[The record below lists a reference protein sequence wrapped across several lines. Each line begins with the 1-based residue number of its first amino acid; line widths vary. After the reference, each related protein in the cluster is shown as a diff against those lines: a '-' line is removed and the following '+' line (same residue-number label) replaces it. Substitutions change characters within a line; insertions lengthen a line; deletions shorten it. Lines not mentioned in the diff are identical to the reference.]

1 MGKRGNREGTISRR
15 KNGGWM
21 AQYIVYTP
29 DGRKRKT
36 VYGKTRAEVS
46 EKLTRA
52 MADRDG
58 GLVFD
63 AGKMTVA
70 EYLERWLA
78 DSARGTVRKS
88 TYDSYEGQLRRYV
101 HPTLGRLALKKLTEL
116 HVQGLYRSM
125 QDRGLSARTVRY
137 THAVLR
143 RALKQA
149 VRWKYIPRNPCD
161 DTDPPRVQRD
171 EMRPLNQNQ
180 ARRLLSVAGASGPNG
195 EPDRFHAL
203 YVLAVHTGMRP
214 GELLA
219 LKWEDVEL
227 EAEILSINR
236 TLSMKGEFAAP
247 KTAKSRR
254 RIRLTAGSIAALKA
268 HRKRQL
274 EERMRLSSLW
284 RDHGLVFPS
293 TVGTPL
299 NHRNLAR
306 AFKDLLKRASLP
318 DTVRLYDLRHT
329 CATLLLARNVHPKYV
344 QELLGHASITLTL
357 DTYSHVLPGMDGGA
371 TSAMEEALG

>member
-1 MGKRGNREGTISRR
+1 
-15 KNGGWM
+15 
-21 AQYIVYTP
+21 
-29 DGRKRKT
+29 
-36 VYGKTRAEVS
+36 
-46 EKLTRA
+46 
-52 MADRDG
+52 
-58 GLVFD
+58 
-63 AGKMTVA
+63 MTVA
-70 EYLERWLA
+70 EYLDRWLS
-78 DSARGTVRKS
+78 DSARGTVRRS

-101 HPTLGRLALKKLTEL
+101 YPTLGRLPLKKLTEL

-161 DTDPPRVQRD
+161 DADPPKVQRD
-171 EMRPLNQNQ
+171 EMRPLDREQ
-180 ARRLLSVAGASGPNG
+180 ARRLLDTAAGPGPNG

-219 LKWEDVEL
+219 LKWEDVDL
-227 EAEILSINR
+227 DAEILSINR
-236 TLSMKGEFAAP
+236 TLSIVGEFTAP

-254 RIRLTAGSIAALKA
+254 RIRLTSGSVGALRA

-299 NHRNLAR
+299 HHRNVAR

-318 DTVRLYDLRHT
+318 ETVRLYDLRHT
-329 CATLLLARNVHPKYV
+329 CATLLLARNVHPSTFRSSWDTP
-344 QELLGHASITLTL
+344 ASR
-357 DTYSHVLPGMDGGA
+357 LPSIPTPTFCPGWTAARRPRWTKLWGKPAEPKGQKIA
-371 TSAMEEALG
+371 RLQYGCSKKPPA

>member
-1 MGKRGNREGTISRR
+1 
-15 KNGGWM
+15 M
-21 AQYIVYTP
+21 AQYYVYAV
-29 DGRKRKT
+29 DGRKRRT
-36 VYGKTRAEVS
+36 IYGKTRADVS
-46 EKLTRA
+46 EKLTEA
-52 MADRDG
+52 LADRNG

-63 AGKMTVA
+63 AGKMTVG
-70 EYLERWLA
+70 EYLDRWLA

-88 TYDSYEGQLRRYV
+88 TYDSYKRQLRRYV
-101 HPTLGRLALKKLTEL
+101 HPALGYLALKKLTEL
-116 HVQGLYRSM
+116 HIQGLYRSM

-161 DTDPPRVQRD
+161 DADPPKVQRD
-171 EMRPLNQNQ
+171 EMLPLDREQ
-180 ARRLLSVAGASGPNG
+180 ARRFLEAAEKSGPDG
-195 EPDRFHAL
+195 EPARFHAL
-203 YVLAVHTGMRP
+203 YVLALHIGMRP

-219 LKWEDVEL
+219 LKWEDVDL
-227 EAEILSINR
+227 EAGVLSINR
-236 TLSMKGEFAAP
+236 TLSMAGEFTAP

-306 AFKDLLKRASLP
+306 SFKDLLKRASLP
-318 DTVRLYDLRHT
+318 ESTRLYDLRHT

-371 TSAMEEALG
+371 ASAMDEALG

>member
-1 MGKRGNREGTISRR
+1 MGKRGNGEGTISRR

-21 AQYIVYTP
+21 AQYYVYTV

-36 VYGKTRAEVS
+36 IYGKTRAEVS
-46 EKLTRA
+46 EKLTEA
-52 MADRDG
+52 LADRNG

-63 AGKMTVA
+63 AGKMTVG
-70 EYLERWLA
+70 EYLDRWLA

-88 TYDSYEGQLRRYV
+88 TYDSYKRQLRRYV
-101 HPTLGRLALKKLTEL
+101 HPALGHLALKKLTEL

-161 DTDPPRVQRD
+161 DADPPKVQKD
-171 EMRPLNQNQ
+171 EMRPLDREQ
-180 ARRLLSVAGASGPNG
+180 ARRLLDTAAQSGPDG
-195 EPDRFHAL
+195 GPDRFYAL
-203 YVLAVHTGMRP
+203 YVLAVHVGMRP

-219 LKWEDVEL
+219 LKWEDVDL
-227 EAEILSINR
+227 EAGVLSINR
-236 TLSMKGEFAAP
+236 TLSMAGEFTAP

-254 RIRLTAGSIAALKA
+254 RIRLTAASIAALKA

-284 RDHGLVFPS
+284 QDHGLVFPS

-306 AFKDLLKRASLP
+306 AFKDLLKRAELP
-318 DTVRLYDLRHT
+318 ESTRLYDLRHT

-371 TSAMEEALG
+371 ASAMDEALG

>member
-1 MGKRGNREGTISRR
+1 MGKRGNGEGTISRR

-21 AQYIVYTP
+21 AQYYVHTVG
-29 DGRKRKT
+29 GRKRKT
-36 VYGKTRAEVS
+36 LYGKTRKEVAK
-46 EKLTRA
+46 KLAKA
-52 MADRDG
+52 MVDRDG
-58 GLVFD
+58 GLIFD
-63 AGKMTVA
+63 AGKMTVG
-70 EYLERWLA
+70 EYLDRWLS

-88 TYDSYEGQLRRYV
+88 TYDSYKRQLERYV
-101 HPTLGRLALKKLTEL
+101 HPALGQLALKKLTEL

-137 THAVLR
+137 THAILR

-161 DTDPPRVQRD
+161 DADPPKLQRD
-171 EMRPLNQNQ
+171 EMRPLDQEQ
-180 ARRLLSVAGASGPNG
+180 ARRLLDTTRHSGPNG
-195 EPDRFHAL
+195 EPDRFHAF
-203 YVLAVHTGMRP
+203 YVLAIHTGMRP
-214 GELLA
+214 GELLG
-219 LKWEDVEL
+219 LKWEDVDL
-227 EAEILSINR
+227 EAGILSINR
-236 TLSMKGEFAAP
+236 TLSIAGEFAAP
-247 KTAKSRR
+247 KTTKSRR
-254 RIRLTAGSIAALKA
+254 RIQLTAGSVAALRA

-293 TVGTPL
+293 IIGTPL
-299 NHRNLAR
+299 SYRNVVR
-306 AFKDLLKRASLP
+306 AFKDSLKRASLP
-318 DTVRLYDLRHT
+318 PTVRLYDLRHT

-371 TSAMEEALG
+371 ASAIDEALG